1 MRGVKRR
8 VVVVMVRVF
17 AKRIACVSRKH
28 IRPSAHLREVPREL
42 CRRIM
47 TRIEE
52 EVAAVA
58 AVVVACFEFQV
69 IYNDGKNK

>member
-17 AKRIACVSRKH
+17 AKRIACVNRNH
-28 IRPSAHLREVPREL
+28 IRPSAHLREIPREL

-52 EVAAVA
+52 EAA
-58 AVVVACFEFQV
+58 AVVVTCFECQV